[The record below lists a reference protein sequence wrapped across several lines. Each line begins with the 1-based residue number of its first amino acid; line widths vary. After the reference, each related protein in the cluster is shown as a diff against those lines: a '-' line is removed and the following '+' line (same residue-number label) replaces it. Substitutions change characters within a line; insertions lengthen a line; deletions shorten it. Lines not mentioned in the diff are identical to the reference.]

1 MILFSY
7 VLQVQAAVY
16 ESCAL
21 WSWVWPDGGISKA
34 SSSPAAWKFRL
45 RFWPGDHISRLC
57 CRVAFQMRDV
67 WTLIPRV
74 YTEEQSA
81 KHSGLACGATFRNFE
96 NDTCSRRWFTLP
108 ELGSKKKQIGSCEQ
122 VEFEHVQDH
131 REAFEGAFPGSQGD
145 VRNQM
150 SIMSRNT
157 ESEESTFPT
166 CPWSQG
172 VMQTKSDGVQIT
184 ENV

>member
-1 MILFSY
+1 
-7 VLQVQAAVY
+7 
-16 ESCAL
+16 
-21 WSWVWPDGGISKA
+21 
-34 SSSPAAWKFRL
+34 
-45 RFWPGDHISRLC
+45 
-57 CRVAFQMRDV
+57 MRDV
-67 WTLIPRV
+67 WALMPRV
-74 YTEEQSA
+74 CTEEQSA

-166 CPWSQG
+166 CP
-172 VMQTKSDGVQIT
+172 
-184 ENV
+184 

>member
-45 RFWPGDHISRLC
+45 RFWPGDRISRFS

-67 WTLIPRV
+67 WILIPRV
-74 YTEEQSA
+74 YPEGQSA
-81 KHSGLACGATFRNFE
+81 KYSGLACGAIFRSFE
-96 NDTCSRRWFTLP
+96 NHTCSRRWFTLP

-122 VEFEHVQDH
+122 IEPEHVQDH
-131 REAFEGAFPGSQGD
+131 REAFEGTF
-145 VRNQM
+145 
-150 SIMSRNT
+150 ISR
-157 ESEESTFPT
+157 
-166 CPWSQG
+166 
-172 VMQTKSDGVQIT
+172 IT
-184 ENV
+184 GRC